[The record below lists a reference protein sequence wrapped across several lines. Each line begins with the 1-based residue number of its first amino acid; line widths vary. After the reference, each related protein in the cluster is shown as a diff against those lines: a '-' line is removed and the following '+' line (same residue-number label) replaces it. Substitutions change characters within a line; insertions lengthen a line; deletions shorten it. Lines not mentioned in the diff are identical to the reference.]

1 MIYLGKTS
9 VGIAAIVGTEGV
21 SMRNLEIVIPDL
33 SDLNNIVITKGQ
45 RVSANGIYALY
56 AI

>member
-33 SDLNNIVITKGQ
+33 SDLNNIVIAKGQ
-45 RVSANGIYALY
+45 RVSASGTYALY